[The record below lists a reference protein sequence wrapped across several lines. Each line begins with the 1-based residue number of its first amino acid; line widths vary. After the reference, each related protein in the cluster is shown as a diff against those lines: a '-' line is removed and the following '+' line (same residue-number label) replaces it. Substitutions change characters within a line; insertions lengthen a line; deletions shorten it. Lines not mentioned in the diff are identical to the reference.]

1 MKLSKASAQAA
12 IALTFLA
19 EQSNDEPVQARE
31 IARHLNI
38 PTDSALKILQTLAR
52 GEIIVSTLGRSGGYR
67 ILRPAEQITLLNI
80 VEVIDGPVSGVLRLD
95 SAPENFAGSLDRMTA
110 ICREAAASTR
120 DQLARVTIAE
130 LVRCNRERPAQP
142 QVTTSGTAS

>member
-1 MKLSKASAQAA
+1 MRLSKASAQAA

-19 EQSNDEPVQARE
+19 EQPAGDPVQARE

-52 GEIIVSTLGRSGGYR
+52 GEIIASTLGRSGGYR
-67 ILRPAEQITLLNI
+67 ILKPIEDVTLLNI
-80 VEVIDGPVSGVLRLD
+80 VEVIDGPVSGQMRLD
-95 SAPENFAGSLDRMTA
+95 KAPEGFAGSITRMNE
-110 ICREAAASTR
+110 ICRDAAANTR

-130 LVRCNRERPAQP
+130 LVRCNRAKQP
-142 QVTTSGTAS
+142 QPVATS